1 MIQELEYW
9 RGNIMK
15 TSHPTLTLA
24 TLLIAGLCLIVPP
37 LARSA
42 PAQPD
47 LNTQRDRG
55 RVMLRNIKDDLKKNY
70 YDPNFRGMDVEARF
84 SAADAKIKEAESVGQ
99 IFGIIA
105 QSLID
110 LNDSHTFFLPP
121 IRANRT
127 EYGWQ
132 MQAFGDKVFVSA
144 IKPGSDAEKKG
155 LKTGDQVLSVSGFE
169 PAREVLWKLI
179 YMFYTLRPQ
188 PGLRLVVQ
196 SPEGQ
201 QRQVEVMANIKQ
213 GKLVMDLTGQDIN
226 DLAREAEDE
235 DRLNRQRHVEAS
247 DKLLIWKMPSFAI
260 DEGEV
265 DGMMGKA
272 RKREALI
279 LDLRGNPG
287 GYVKTLE
294 WFTGYFFDKEIKI
307 ADLKGRKDM
316 KPQMS
321 KPHGGRN
328 FNGKLIVLVDSKS
341 GSAAEVFARVI
352 QLEKR
357 GVVIGDR
364 TAGAVMQSRSF
375 DHKVGVETVI
385 FYGVSITNAD
395 VIMTDG
401 KSLEGAGVTPDE
413 LLLPTAADIAAKR
426 DPALARAAAIAG
438 FELPPDKAGA
448 MFPIEWRK

>member
-1 MIQELEYW
+1 
-9 RGNIMK
+9 MK
-15 TSHPTLTLA
+15 TFGSPLTLA
-24 TLLIAGLCLIVPP
+24 IVLITGSCLIGLQVPGP
-37 LARSA
+37 VL
-42 PAQPD
+42 AQPD
-47 LNTQRDRG
+47 LNFQRERA
-55 RVMLRNIKDDLKKNY
+55 RSMLRTVKDDLKKNY
-70 YDPNFRGMDVEARF
+70 YDTNFHGMDVEARF

-99 IFGIIA
+99 LFGIIA
-105 QSLID
+105 QALID

-121 IRANRT
+121 GRANRT

-155 LKTGDQVLSVSGFE
+155 LTTGDQVLSVGGFE
-169 PAREVLWKLI
+169 PTREDLWKLV

-188 PGLRLVVQ
+188 PGLRMLLR

-201 QRQVEVMANIKQ
+201 QRQLDVMAKIKQ
-213 GKLVMDLTGQDIN
+213 GKLVKDLTGQDIN
-226 DLAREAEDE
+226 DLLREAEDE
-235 DRLNRQRHVEAS
+235 DRLNRQRFVEVS
-247 DKLLIWKMPSFAI
+247 DKLLIWKMPDFAI
-260 DEGEV
+260 EEGEV
-265 DGMMGKA
+265 DVMMGKA

-294 WFTGYFFDKEIKI
+294 WFAGYFLDKENKI
-307 ADLKGRKDM
+307 ADLKGRKEM
-316 KPQMS
+316 KPQLS

-364 TAGAVMQSRSF
+364 TAGAVMQSRTF
-375 DHKVGVETVI
+375 DHRIGTEIVI
-385 FYGVSITNAD
+385 FYGVSVTNAD
-395 VIMTDG
+395 VIMSDG
-401 KSLEGAGVTPDE
+401 KSLEGVGVTPDE
-413 LLLPTAADIAAKR
+413 LLLPTAADLAAKR
-426 DPALARAAAIAG
+426 DPALSRAAALAG
-438 FELPPDKAGA
+438 FELPPDKGGA
-448 MFPIEWRK
+448 MFPVQWYK

>member
-1 MIQELEYW
+1 
-9 RGNIMK
+9 MK
-15 TSHPTLTLA
+15 SCGSP
-24 TLLIAGLCLIVPP
+24 LILVTVLIIGLCLI
-37 LARSA
+37 A
-42 PAQPD
+42 PQALKSTLAQPD
-47 LNTQRDRG
+47 LNFERERA
-55 RVMLRNIKDDLKKNY
+55 RFMLKTIKVDLKKNY
-70 YDPNFRGMDVEARF
+70 YDPNFRGMDIEARF
-84 SAADAKIKEAESVGQ
+84 SAADTKMKEATSVGQ

-105 QSLID
+105 QIMID

-121 IRANRT
+121 GRANRT
-127 EYGWQ
+127 EYGLQ
-132 MQAFGDKVFVSA
+132 MRAFGDKVFVSA

-155 LKTGDQVLSVSGFE
+155 LKIGDQILSVNGIE
-169 PAREVLWKLI
+169 PSREHLWKLT

-201 QRQVEVMANIKQ
+201 QRQLDVMANVKQ
-213 GKLVMDLTGQDIN
+213 GKMVTDLTGQDIWN
-226 DLAREAEDE
+226 LMREAENE
-235 DRLNRQRHVEAS
+235 GRLNRQRYVEAG
-247 DKLLIWKMPSFAI
+247 DKLLIWKMPNFAI
-260 DEGEV
+260 EAGEV
-265 DGMMGKA
+265 DVMMDKA

-294 WFTGYFFDKEIKI
+294 WFAGYFFEKEIKI
-307 ADLKGRKDM
+307 ADLKGRKEM

-328 FNGKLIVLVDSKS
+328 FNGKLVVLVDSKS
-341 GSAAEVFARVI
+341 GSAAEIFARIV

-364 TAGAVMQSRSF
+364 TAGAVMQSRIF
-375 DHKVGVETVI
+375 DHQMGTDTVI
-385 FYGVSITNAD
+385 FYGTSITDAD

-401 KSLEGAGVTPDE
+401 KSLEGVGVTPDE
-413 LLLPTAADIAAKR
+413 LLLPTAADLAAKR
-426 DPALARAAAIAG
+426 DPVLTRAAALAG

-448 MFPIEWRK
+448 IFPIEWRK

>member
-1 MIQELEYW
+1 
-9 RGNIMK
+9 MK
-15 TSHPTLTLA
+15 TCHPPLTLVA
-24 TLLIAGLCLIVPP
+24 VLIVGLCLIAPQA
-37 LARSA
+37 LQSA
-42 PAQPD
+42 LAQPD
-47 LNTQRDRG
+47 LNFQRERG
-55 RVMLRNIKDDLKKNY
+55 RAMLRTIKDDLKKNY

-84 SAADAKIKEAESVGQ
+84 GAADAKIKEAESVGQ
-99 IFGIIA
+99 VFGIIA
-105 QSLID
+105 QALID

-121 IRANRT
+121 SRANRT

-132 MQAFGDKVFVSA
+132 MQAVGDKVFVSA
-144 IKPGSDAEKKG
+144 VKPGSDAEKKG
-155 LKTGDQVLSVSGFE
+155 LKTGDQILSVNGFE
-169 PAREVLWKLI
+169 PSREELWKLI

-188 PGLRLVVQ
+188 PGLRLVLQ
-196 SPEGQ
+196 NPEGQ
-201 QRQVEVMANIKQ
+201 RRQLDVMANIKQ
-213 GKLVMDLTGQDIN
+213 GKLVTDLTGQDIW
-226 DLAREAEDE
+226 DLVREAETE
-235 DRLNRQRHVEAS
+235 DRLNRQRYVEAG

-260 DEGEV
+260 TEGEV
-265 DGMMGKA
+265 DGMMGKV

-307 ADLKGRKDM
+307 ADLKGRKEM

-321 KPHGGRN
+321 KPHGDRN
-328 FNGKLIVLVDSKS
+328 FKGKLIVLVDSKS
-341 GSAAEVFARVI
+341 GSAAEIFARVV
-352 QLEKR
+352 QLEKC

-375 DHKVGVETVI
+375 DHQMGTDTVI

-395 VIMTDG
+395 VIMSDG
-401 KSLEGAGVTPDE
+401 KSLEGVGVTPDE
-413 LLLPTAADIAAKR
+413 LLLPTAADLAAKR
-426 DPALARAAAIAG
+426 DPVLSRAAAMAG

>member
-1 MIQELEYW
+1 
-9 RGNIMK
+9 MK
-15 TSHPTLTLA
+15 TWRHTFTLISM
-24 TLLIAGLCLIVPP
+24 LIVGLCLITPP
-37 LARSA
+37 PPKSA
-42 PAQPD
+42 LAQPD
-47 LNTQRDRG
+47 LNFQRDRG
-55 RVMLRNIKDDLKKNY
+55 HAMLSIIKNDLKKNY
-70 YDPNFRGMDVEARF
+70 YDPTFRGIDIEARF
-84 SAADAKIKEAESVGQ
+84 SAADAKMKEAASVGQ

-105 QSLID
+105 QALLD

-121 IRANRT
+121 GRANPT

-155 LKTGDQVLSVSGFE
+155 LKTGDQILSVNGFE
-169 PAREVLWKLI
+169 PSRAELWKMV

-201 QRQVEVMANIKQ
+201 QRQLDVMAKIKQ
-213 GKLVMDLTGQDIN
+213 GKLVTDLTGQDIWE
-226 DLAREAEDE
+226 LVREAENE
-235 DRLNRQRHVEAS
+235 DRLNRQRYVEVG
-247 DKLLIWKMPSFAI
+247 DKLLIWKMPNFAI

-265 DGMMGKA
+265 DGMMGKV
-272 RKREALI
+272 RKRETLI

-294 WFTGYFFDKEIKI
+294 WFAGYFFDKQIKI
-307 ADLKGRKDM
+307 ADLKGRKEM

-321 KPHGGRN
+321 KPHGDQN
-328 FNGKLIVLVDSKS
+328 FKGKLIVLVDSKS
-341 GSAAEVFARVI
+341 GSAAEIFARIV

-364 TAGAVMQSRSF
+364 TAGAVMQSRTF
-375 DHKVGVETVI
+375 GHQMGTDIVI
-385 FYGVSITNAD
+385 FYSASITNAD
-395 VIMTDG
+395 VIMADG
-401 KSLEGAGVTPDE
+401 KSLEGVGVAPDE
-413 LLLPTAADIAAKR
+413 LLLPTAADLAAKR
-426 DPALARAAAIAG
+426 DPALTRAAALAG